1 MIIHMTEEKNINV
14 ESDFE
19 NRIGLVVWL
28 NSKRNVKRLMN
39 FGVLHY
45 VSSKMDYALLYVDEK
60 QVDRTIERLK
70 KENYVKSVNK
80 SLLRDLPTTYSDVL
94 ADMQKEIDEKKK
106 TKKLETFAK
115 GATFNESEY

>member
-1 MIIHMTEEKNINV
+1 MTEEKNINV

-106 TKKLETFAK
+106 TKK
-115 GATFNESEY
+115 